1 MADASNSEHTPQTS
15 VYTSAPTTTTLTR
28 STANVTPAARGASD
42 DEAPVIGVAQDDTSH
57 GRSPL
62 FPAPKVRRRGRPP
75 KTANSSRVNTER
87 ASRPYPVWRTSTA
100 AMKPSSSVLTTE
112 TSSPTSLDLNTP
124 PLMVFQCHQCLTIVG
139 DSVAWLLAQRQ
150 LGLIVLQEVTDKV
163 LTLEFL
169 TTSEDQ
175 GWERCKFAP
184 LACAKCD
191 QILGRFYKDTPPE
204 WTIMRGA
211 FSLYHS
217 ALVVYQ
223 LGTPRGTPKRT
234 GDGRVD
240 PDAGSQRLQADL
252 RSLRPPDLM
261 STDRRS
267 SLSPPRSHASYIP
280 SSYTVTRGSRSASPS
295 LPPMTVPDKGSP
307 APLSSMTSSTTS
319 PATTPSSFA
328 KVSRPAQSSTSS
340 PSLSAA
346 LAPSGRTTMLPS
358 LTTTSSSSL
367 TPNSGPPPA
376 SFSSG
381 PMSYPSSTPSSVSGD
396 KAESSRTD
404 TDLEKVRF
412 TLFLVT
418 LRRLLIHIHYSP
430 FFFLMQIRTLLMVM
444 GERLMRLEQYL
455 PVPPSSTSYPSS
467 TSSSSSSSTAT
478 SATSAA
484 TAPPPSVPSI
494 IDDRSVQRHP
504 HAAWDELRQISP
516 VSTYPCVD
524 ASARRNSTTMCYPED
539 TLRRWPPRRDGTRA
553 LSDTARRSLVL
564 RPSPSWKSGA
574 PPDNVNSRPF
584 CPPDEPLL

>member
-1 MADASNSEHTPQTS
+1 
-15 VYTSAPTTTTLTR
+15 
-28 STANVTPAARGASD
+28 
-42 DEAPVIGVAQDDTSH
+42 
-57 GRSPL
+57 
-62 FPAPKVRRRGRPP
+62 
-75 KTANSSRVNTER
+75 
-87 ASRPYPVWRTSTA
+87 
-100 AMKPSSSVLTTE
+100 MKPSSSVLTTE

-175 GWERCKFAP
+175 DWERCKFAP

-223 LGTPRGTPKRT
+223 LGTPRGTPHRT

-240 PDAGSQRLQADL
+240 SDAGSQRLQADP

-261 STDRRS
+261 SADRRS

-280 SSYTVTRGSRSASPS
+280 SSYTVTRGPRSASPS

-307 APLSSMTSSTTS
+307 APLSSMMSSTSS

-404 TDLEKVRF
+404 TDLEK
-412 TLFLVT
+412 
-418 LRRLLIHIHYSP
+418 
-430 FFFLMQIRTLLMVM
+430 IRTLLMGM

-478 SATSAA
+478 SATSTA

-539 TLRRWPPRRDGTRA
+539 TLRRWPPRRDGSRS

-574 PPDNVNSRPF
+574 PPDDVNSRPF
-584 CPPDEPLL
+584 SPPDEPLL